1 MVDARR
7 AQEQPQSTVKVAPIR
22 HWGVGVHWTG
32 AVLLWGSKPNQIA
45 RVKIEKDRPLAVF
58 STDRANPSAA
68 RPESP
73 ALGLSAKA

>member
-32 AVLLWGSKPNQIA
+32 AVLLWESKPYIN
-45 RVKIEKDRPLAVF
+45 
-58 STDRANPSAA
+58 
-68 RPESP
+68 
-73 ALGLSAKA
+73 LSV